1 MSEVKDDS
9 AVDCNGDGSPARRS
23 STTTVPSLNTVL
35 SYTTYGMSCATPD
48 NLRHVLCSHFNI
60 D

>member
-23 STTTVPSLNTVL
+23 STTTIIQHVDYML
-35 SYTTYGMSCATPD
+35 AT
-48 NLRHVLCSHFNI
+48 S
-60 D
+60 